1 MNEKKKSLSPD
12 FMDLPKLK
20 PKIESI
26 DIPVKPGEEKK
37 ILKKALEG
45 IK

>member
-12 FMDLPKLK
+12 FMDLPKIH
-20 PKIESI
+20 KIESV

-37 ILKKALEG
+37 IIKKSIG
-45 IK
+45 RD